1 VKGSLEIAEN
11 ALARKADKREIIPT
25 SRASAPADSTALSSR
40 VEALCASCSD
50 VLVFGY
56 KEFYRMRSFVNRYPQ
71 APVRF
76 AIEATA
82 LIEFLSR
89 THNNLEGRLLEE
101 LSKLFAQTVPV
112 YVYPTA
118 TSAMQDSLVSA

>member
-1 VKGSLEIAEN
+1 MKGSLEIAEN

-25 SRASAPADSTALSSR
+25 SPSAPADSTALSSR

-89 THNNLEGRLLEE
+89 THNNLEGRLLED

>member
-25 SRASAPADSTALSSR
+25 SPSAPADSTALSSR

-89 THNNLEGRLLEE
+89 THNNLEGRLLED